1 MVIEIW
7 KVMMKVIG
15 RFWKVDVDLESH
27 PERESDESNVFV
39 SAYGTV
45 SLII

>member
-1 MVIEIW
+1 MIFFGKAVEIW
-7 KVMMKVIG
+7 MWT
-15 RFWKVDVDLESH
+15 RDLESH
-27 PERESDESNVFV
+27 PERESDESDVFV